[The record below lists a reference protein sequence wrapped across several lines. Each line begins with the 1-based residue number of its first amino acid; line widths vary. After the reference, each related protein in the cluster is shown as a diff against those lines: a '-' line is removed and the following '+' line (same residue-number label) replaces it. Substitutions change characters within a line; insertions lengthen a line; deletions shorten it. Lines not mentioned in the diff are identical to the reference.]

1 MLWLTSTGR
10 HMHRDRSTGA
20 TSLALL
26 YAIGG
31 ALCAVTTLTPGIWR
45 MPATLAWSLAAA
57 GAVAAVALHLLRER
71 VGPRTVHVAVAVLSA
86 FVGLLTWR
94 STSAVAFV
102 VLGPAVVAL
111 GLFTTHF
118 LSRRAAR
125 THLALAVALSTAGA
139 AAAEPSGVVVPW
151 LVMAAVLALL
161 IEVQAW
167 NTRELRRAAGT
178 DPLTGLANRRTWETE
193 ANRSLAHALRTGEP
207 LTVALLDLD
216 DFKRINDEQGHN
228 AGDALLRTLAG
239 RWTAELRGADS
250 LGRYGGDEFVLN
262 LPDTDAAR
270 AEDLLARLRSGH
282 PAPWSAGTA
291 TARPGDTLT
300 DLLERADAELY
311 RAKRARR
318 G

>member
-1 MLWLTSTGR
+1 
-10 HMHRDRSTGA
+10 MHGDRSTGA
-20 TSLALL
+20 TLLALL

-31 ALCAVTTLTPGIWR
+31 ALCAVTALTPGIWR
-45 MPATLAWSLAAA
+45 MPATLAWSLAAG
-57 GAVAAVALHLLRER
+57 GAVAAVALHLRRER
-71 VGPRTVHVAVAVLSA
+71 LGPRTVHVAVVVLSA

-94 STSAVAFV
+94 STSAVALV

-125 THLALAVALSTAGA
+125 AHLALAVALSTAGA

-151 LVMAAVLALL
+151 LVMAAALALL

-207 LTVALLDLD
+207 LTVAVLDLD
-216 DFKRINDEQGHN
+216 DFKRVNDEKGHR
-228 AGDALLRTLAG
+228 AGDALLRDLAA

-291 TARPGDTLT
+291 TARPGDTLPE
-300 DLLERADAELY
+300 LLMRADAELY
-311 RAKRARR
+311 RNKRSKR
-318 G
+318 GG